1 MSRLALQTVG
11 AGVMFCM
18 TAAPGAAQ
26 TSRGSERPR
35 DLRYQ
40 IGVMER
46 ILEEAVQ
53 HGADNTRE
61 RIQSVLPPADMLL
74 VTSAR
79 VRGFRLDGYGVFFD
93 VEVPTLDASLPLSF
107 KMLDQSG
114 LGLDSALQTLRQVT
128 QKSGDVNLEQALRR
142 IELQLGPVA
151 VVSPDT
157 AGARNLSGSAAT
169 VSNDAVQS
177 RGATAK
183 PVPVLTVESYLNEVH
198 STLRAEVRDALIDA
212 MLDHGRGLDVAPT
225 EWLQV
230 AARRDDG
237 RPRLGPVDADVET
250 MSIRVRGAD
259 LTEFLGGKITR
270 EEAIKRIDV
279 KMF

>member
-1 MSRLALQTVG
+1 MLCLA
-11 AGVMFCM
+11 
-18 TAAPGAAQ
+18 AAPGGAQ
-26 TSRGSERPR
+26 TRSAERPR
-35 DLRYQ
+35 DMRYQ

-53 HGADNTRE
+53 HGADKTRE
-61 RIQSVLPPADMLL
+61 HIQSVLPPADMLL
-74 VTSAR
+74 VTSAQ

-93 VEVPTLDASLPLSF
+93 VEVPTLDTSLPLSF

-114 LGLDSALQTLRQVT
+114 LGLDSALQSFRQVV
-128 QKSGDVNLEQALRR
+128 QKSNDVNLEQALRR
-142 IELQLGPVA
+142 IELQLGPVG
-151 VVSPDT
+151 VIPPDT
-157 AGARNLSGSAAT
+157 SGARMVSGSAAST
-169 VSNDAVQS
+169 SGDAPQPNV
-177 RGATAK
+177 RVNAT
-183 PVPVLTVESYLNEVH
+183 PMMSVENYLNEVH

-237 RPRLGPVDADVET
+237 RQRLGPVDPDVET

-270 EEAIKRIDV
+270 EEAIRRIDV

>member
-1 MSRLALQTVG
+1 M
-11 AGVMFCM
+11 
-18 TAAPGAAQ
+18 AARGDAQ
-26 TSRGSERPR
+26 TARTERPR

-53 HGADNTRE
+53 HGADKTRE

-74 VTSAR
+74 VTSAQ

-93 VEVPTLDASLPLSF
+93 VEVPTLDTSLPLSF
-107 KMLDQSG
+107 RMLDQTG
-114 LGLDSALQTLRQVT
+114 LGLDSALQAFKQVV
-128 QKSGDVNLEQALRR
+128 QKSNDVNLEQALRR

-151 VVSPDT
+151 VTPPDT
-157 AGARNLSGSAAT
+157 AGARTVAGSAAA
-169 VSNDAVQS
+169 VSNDTPQPQVRTNAIAAAS
-177 RGATAK
+177 
-183 PVPVLTVESYLNEVH
+183 VENYLNEVH
-198 STLRAEVRDALIDA
+198 ATLRSEVRDALIDA
-212 MLDHGRGLDVAPT
+212 MLDHGRGLDVAPN

-230 AARRDDG
+230 AARRDDA

-259 LTEFLGGKITR
+259 LTDFLGGKITR

>member
-1 MSRLALQTVG
+1 MSRVALQTVG
-11 AGVMFCM
+11 AGLMLCI
-18 TAAPGAAQ
+18 AAARADAQ
-26 TSRGSERPR
+26 TQRTERPR

-53 HGADNTRE
+53 HGADKTRE
-61 RIQSVLPPADMLL
+61 RIQSVLPPAEMLL
-74 VTSAR
+74 VTSAQ

-151 VVSPDT
+151 VVAPDT
-157 AGARNLSGSAAT
+157 SGARTVSGSAAT
-169 VSNDAVQS
+169 VSNDVPQS
-177 RGATAK
+177 RGTSASAM
-183 PVPVLTVESYLNEVH
+183 PVMSVESYLNEVH

-212 MLDHGRGLDVAPT
+212 MLDHGRGLDVAPA

-230 AARRDDG
+230 AARRDDA
-237 RPRLGPVDADVET
+237 RPRVGPVDADVET
-250 MSIRVRGAD
+250 MSIRVRGSD

-270 EEAIKRIDV
+270 EEAIRRIDV

>member
-1 MSRLALQTVG
+1 MGRLAIQTVG
-11 AGVMFCM
+11 AGLILCM
-18 TAAPGAAQ
+18 AAARGDAQ
-26 TSRGSERPR
+26 TPRTERPR
-35 DLRYQ
+35 DMRYQ

-53 HGADNTRE
+53 HGADKTRE

-74 VTSAR
+74 VTSAQ
-79 VRGFRLDGYGVFFD
+79 VRGFRLEGYGVFFD
-93 VEVPTLDASLPLSF
+93 VEVPTLDASIPLSF
-107 KMLDQSG
+107 KMLDQTG
-114 LGLDSALQTLRQVT
+114 LGLDSALQAFKQVV
-128 QKSGDVNLEQALRR
+128 QKSNDVNLEQALRR

-151 VVSPDT
+151 ITPPDT
-157 AGARNLSGSAAT
+157 AGARTVAGSAAT
-169 VSNDAVQS
+169 VSNDTPQTPV
-177 RGATAK
+177 RTNV
-183 PVPVLTVESYLNEVH
+183 VPVTSVENYLNEVH
-198 STLRAEVRDALIDA
+198 SALRAEVRDALIDA
-212 MLDHGRGLDVAPT
+212 MLDHGRGLDVAPN

-230 AARRDDG
+230 AARRDDA

-270 EEAIKRIDV
+270 DEAIKRIDV

>member
-1 MSRLALQTVG
+1 MGRLAIQTVG
-11 AGVMFCM
+11 AGLILCM
-18 TAAPGAAQ
+18 AAARGDAQ
-26 TSRGSERPR
+26 TPRTERPR
-35 DLRYQ
+35 DMRYQ

-53 HGADNTRE
+53 HGADKTRE

-74 VTSAR
+74 VTSAQ
-79 VRGFRLDGYGVFFD
+79 VRGFRLEGYGVFFD
-93 VEVPTLDASLPLSF
+93 VEVPTLDASIPLSF
-107 KMLDQSG
+107 KMLDQTG
-114 LGLDSALQTLRQVT
+114 LGLDSALQAFKQVV
-128 QKSGDVNLEQALRR
+128 QKSNDVNLEQALRR

-151 VVSPDT
+151 MTPPET
-157 AGARNLSGSAAT
+157 AGARTVAGSAAT
-169 VSNDAVQS
+169 VSNDTPQTSLRTNV
-177 RGATAK
+177 
-183 PVPVLTVESYLNEVH
+183 VPVTSVENYLNEVH

-212 MLDHGRGLDVAPT
+212 MLDHGRGLDVAPN

-230 AARRDDG
+230 AARRDDA

>member
-1 MSRLALQTVG
+1 MGRLAKQTVG
-11 AGVMFCM
+11 AGLVLFM
-18 TAAPGAAQ
+18 AAGRGEAQ
-26 TSRGSERPR
+26 APRTERPR
-35 DLRYQ
+35 DMRYQ

-53 HGADNTRE
+53 HGADKTRE

-74 VTSAR
+74 VTSAQ
-79 VRGFRLDGYGVFFD
+79 VRGFRLEGYGVFFD
-93 VEVPTLDASLPLSF
+93 VEVPTLDASIPLSF
-107 KMLDQSG
+107 KMLDQTG
-114 LGLDSALQTLRQVT
+114 LGLDSALQAFKQVV
-128 QKSGDVNLEQALRR
+128 QKSNDVNLEQALRR

-151 VVSPDT
+151 VAQTTDT
-157 AGARNLSGSAAT
+157 PGARMLSGSAAT
-169 VSNDAVQS
+169 ATNDAPQTPA
-177 RGATAK
+177 RGSAI
-183 PVPVLTVESYLNEVH
+183 PVVSVENYLNEVH

-212 MLDHGRGLDVAPT
+212 MLDHGRGLDVAPN

-230 AARRDDG
+230 AARRDDA